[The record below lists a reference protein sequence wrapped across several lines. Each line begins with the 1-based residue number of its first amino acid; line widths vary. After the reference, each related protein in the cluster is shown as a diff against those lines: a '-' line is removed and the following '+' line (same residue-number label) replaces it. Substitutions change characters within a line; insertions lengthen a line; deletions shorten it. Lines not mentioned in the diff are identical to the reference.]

1 MSDFNNSDW
10 ILGYRGPKAD
20 PNYPR
25 AIGRSAVQR
34 AIADGHSKQGI
45 AAAALDSKVRLG
57 PLARSYLAASNIESN
72 AAIPYTPTPGGDG
85 IADAAKYA
93 YDVDKDYFGRFVPSL
108 NDQARFEA
116 KRFGDIGSYHL
127 SRFEGKV
134 PDLDSSGIRDTF
146 DYYSDKITA

>member
-10 ILGYRGPKAD
+10 ILGYRGPNAD
-20 PNYPR
+20 PNEPR
-25 AIGRSAVQR
+25 AIGRAAVQR

-72 AAIPYTPTPGGDG
+72 ASIPYTPTPGGDG
-85 IADAAKYA
+85 IADAANYGNDA
-93 YDVDKDYFGRFVPSL
+93 TKDFFGRFVPSL

-116 KRFGDIGSYHL
+116 KRFGDIGRSHL
-127 SRFEGKV
+127 DRYEGKV
-134 PDLDSSGIRDTF
+134 PNLDSSGIKDMYE
-146 DYYSDKITA
+146 YYSDKITA